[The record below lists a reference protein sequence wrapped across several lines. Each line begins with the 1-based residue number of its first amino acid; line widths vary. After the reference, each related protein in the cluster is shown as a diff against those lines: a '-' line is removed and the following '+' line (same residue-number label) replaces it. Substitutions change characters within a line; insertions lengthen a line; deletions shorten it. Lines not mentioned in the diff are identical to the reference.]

1 MQTIEI
7 DFDVHKKI
15 ELERTGF
22 DDSPN
27 AALRRL
33 LGLPEIAARDAPP
46 TPTQGAAQGWRE
58 TGEGNHLI
66 LPNGTLLQMTY
77 NGRTYE
83 GAIERGVWVVGGQE
97 YGSPS
102 GAAEG
107 VARTK
112 RGGRAKL
119 NGWIYW
125 KAKRPGEREWTS
137 VLDLSKAARAA
148 YKAQAMATS

>member
-1 MQTIEI
+1 MRNIEI
-7 DFDVHKKI
+7 DFDVHKMI

-33 LGLPEIAARDAPP
+33 LGLAAASTE
-46 TPTQGAAQGWRE
+46 TPAKPARNGGWKD
-58 TGEGNHLI
+58 GGSDLM
-66 LPNGTLLQMTY
+66 LPNGTRLQMTY
-77 NGRTYE
+77 NGRTHE
-83 GAIERGVWVVGGQE
+83 GAIERGVWVVDGQE

-102 GAAEG
+102 GAAEA

-112 RGGRAKL
+112 SGTRPKL

-125 KAKRPGEREWTS
+125 KALLPGATEWATI
-137 VLDLSKAARAA
+137 DALSKAAHAA
-148 YKAQAMATS
+148 RKVA